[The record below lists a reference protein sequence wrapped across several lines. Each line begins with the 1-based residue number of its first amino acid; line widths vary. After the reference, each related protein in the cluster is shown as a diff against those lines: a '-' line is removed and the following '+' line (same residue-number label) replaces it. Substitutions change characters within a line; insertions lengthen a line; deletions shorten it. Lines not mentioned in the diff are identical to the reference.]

1 MLWANEFPF
10 GLVEF
15 SFKLVMFKYQF
26 IKANYWCQS
35 GHCSRNFFVPTVNIN
50 LFLKISDRSH
60 CFTTDYISPLPPQA
74 ALSGRPSAVIN
85 PDYSMTKQRY
95 ITCIYDKIR
104 SKSPLNRATSPTC
117 LHCDV
122 THHSLTTG
130 VVTLHIPSRRV
141 GVHEENRGHIKLCGQ
156 LMQVEWFVALKMI
169 YVESSIT
176 VNISE
181 CFCDV

>member
-1 MLWANEFPF
+1 MCYIGPRYNGTSLYASENKNCIGPGSCLFK
-10 GLVEF
+10 GLITVWRE
-15 SFKLVMFKYQF
+15 LRQ
-26 IKANYWCQS
+26 QHPRDLLS
-35 GHCSRNFFVPTVNIN
+35 GWDVP
-50 LFLKISDRSH
+50 R
-60 CFTTDYISPLPPQA
+60 A

-85 PDYSMTKQRY
+85 PDYSMTKQHY
-95 ITCIYDKIR
+95 ITCIYDKIH
-104 SKSPLNRATSPTC
+104 SKSPLNRATSPIC

-130 VVTLHIPSRRV
+130 VVTLHIPSRRL
-141 GVHEENRGHIKLCGQ
+141 GVREENRRHIKLCGQ

-181 CFCDV
+181 CFCNV